1 MSKNVQTSNVD
12 SNKTKSLQLWPIIKG
27 LLALLVIVLIVACGI
42 AALINLAGPGVA
54 AFFSSISA
62 LDSAIV
68 VSLVTATVSVVTYV
82 SGNVAGNIMKRNE
95 YLRMH
100 REKPYMQLI
109 SMFYDFQAQTKAGKK
124 FTQEELVDLFNQF
137 TKELTLWGSSKAI
150 KVWGNWRIAS
160 SRGHNDPKDLLFG
173 MEKVLI
179 QLRKDMGLKRGI
191 AEGDLLRLTVNDIDD
206 YIGQNKRN

>member
-1 MSKNVQTSNVD
+1 MSENVQTSNVD
-12 SNKTKSLQLWPIIKG
+12 STKTKSLQLWPIIKG
-27 LLALLVIVLIVACGI
+27 LLVLLVTVLIVVGGI
-42 AALINLAGPGVA
+42 AALISFAGPGVA
-54 AFFSSISA
+54 AFFSSLSS

-68 VSLVTATVSVVTYV
+68 VSLITATISIVTYV
-82 SGNVAGNIMKRNE
+82 FGNVAGNIMKRNE

-109 SMFYDFQAQTKAGKK
+109 SMFYDLQTQKKMGKK
-124 FTQEELVDLFNQF
+124 FTQEELVNLLNQF

-160 SRGHNDPKDLLFG
+160 SRGLDDPKDLLFG
-173 MEKVLI
+173 MEKDLI

-206 YIGQNKRN
+206 YIGHSKRN

>member
-1 MSKNVQTSNVD
+1 MSGSGQIDYLNEERNR
-12 SNKTKSLQLWPIIKG
+12 NPQLWPIIKG
-27 LLALLVIVLIVACGI
+27 LLALLVIVLIAACGT
-42 AALINLAGPGVA
+42 AVLINLAGPGVA
-54 AFFSSISA
+54 AFFASLST

-68 VSLVTATVSVVTYV
+68 VALITATVSVITYV
-82 SGNVAGNIMKRNE
+82 SGNVASNIMRRNE

-109 SMFYDFQAQTKAGKK
+109 SMFYDFQSQTKTGKK
-124 FTQEELVDLFNQF
+124 FTQEELIDLFNQF

-150 KVWGNWRIAS
+150 KAWGNWRIAPS
-160 SRGHNDPKDLLFG
+160 KGLNDPKALLLE

-191 AEGDLLRLTVNDIDD
+191 AKGDLLRLTVNDIDD
-206 YIGQNKRN
+206 YIGHNKRN

>member
-1 MSKNVQTSNVD
+1 MEGYTQKNHINDKETR
-12 SNKTKSLQLWPIIKG
+12 SLQLWTVVKG
-27 LLALLVIVLIVACGI
+27 LLALLVIVVI
-42 AALINLAGPGVA
+42 AAAVVAFLINLAGPGVA
-54 AFFSSISA
+54 TFFSSLST

-68 VSLVTATVSVVTYV
+68 VALITATVSVITYV
-82 SGNVAGNIMKRNE
+82 SGNVASNVMKRNE

-109 SMFYDFQAQTKAGKK
+109 SMFYDFQAQTKTGKT

-150 KVWGNWRIAS
+150 KAWGNWRVAS
-160 SRGHNDPKDLLFG
+160 SRDLNDPNYLLFG
-173 MEKVLI
+173 MEKVLM

-206 YIGQNKRN
+206 YIGQKKRN

>member
-1 MSKNVQTSNVD
+1 MNSLKND
-12 SNKTKSLQLWPIIKG
+12 KAKSMQAWAIIKG
-27 LLALLVIVLIVACGI
+27 LLVLAIVTFIIVCGV
-42 AALINLAGPGVA
+42 AALINLTGPGVA
-54 AFFSSISA
+54 AFFSSLST

-68 VSLVTATVSVVTYV
+68 VALITATVSIVSYV
-82 SGNVAGNIMKRNE
+82 SGNVASNVMKRNE
-95 YLRMH
+95 YLRKH
-100 REKPYMQLI
+100 REEPYMQLI
-109 SMFYDFQAQTKAGKK
+109 SMFYDFQAQTKTGKE
-124 FTQEELVDLFNQF
+124 FTQKELIDLFNHF

-150 KVWGNWRIAS
+150 KAWGNWRVAS
-160 SRGHNDPKDLLFG
+160 SRGFNNPKDLLFG